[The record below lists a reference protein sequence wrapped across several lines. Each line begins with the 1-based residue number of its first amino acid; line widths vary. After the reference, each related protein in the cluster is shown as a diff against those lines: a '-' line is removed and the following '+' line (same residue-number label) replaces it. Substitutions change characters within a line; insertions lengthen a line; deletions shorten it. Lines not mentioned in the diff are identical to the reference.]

1 MARYQ
6 ITTPDGKRTF
16 EVEGPDDATPDELQA
31 FARQQ
36 AGVAA
41 NYPVDQSGV
50 KPREKVDPETSLV
63 QDVGTGVGELMR
75 GAGEGAA
82 NVLDHAADWAVS
94 GLNAAGDLV
103 GGGQW
108 GDDLLSAGKSV
119 GLAGKNDLEGAFA
132 PPVKGLDTLRGIGR
146 FGGEAVASAPLGALR
161 GGALVQGLAGGALL
175 SDKKD
180 PFGVAVDATVGGIGG
195 YGAHALLRGA
205 SSIAEPAVDDGIKSL
220 VNAGI
225 KVTPGQYGRSTG
237 TKFGER
243 VARTEDRAV
252 STPFVGDNIVSDRNR
267 SLSDF
272 ARATINRAVEPIG
285 LKLPDNIKPG
295 RGAVKW
301 AGDKLSAKYES
312 LLPNLRVQG
321 DDQFLSE
328 LSAIHTD
335 AQTLAPSRVTQFN
348 SILNDLGRYWQGGGE
363 LGGDALKAIDTRLS
377 DRVRRFSSSPD
388 ADQQDLGDA
397 LQAVRDTLHGLAAR
411 QNPQY
416 AGELQSINQGWKGLV
431 QVERASANSKAGI
444 SPAGYSQAVKQSSD
458 TVRRRGYARGEAL
471 NQDLADPASDILPSE
486 IADSGTAGRWQQS
499 NIPSLIVGAAQ
510 LPAYAAAKAAVPLLT
525 RDSAISPRLAELLRY
540 GAMAAPQLSTAA
552 IAEARR

>member
-16 EVEGPDDATPDELQA
+16 EVDGPDDATPEELQA

-36 AGVAA
+36 AGVGAD
-41 NYPVDQSGV
+41 YPVDNRV
-50 KPREKVDPETSLV
+50 KQQPDPETSLV
-63 QDVGTGVGELMR
+63 QDIGTGIGEIVR

-82 NVLDHAADWAVS
+82 NVLDHAAGWLTS
-94 GLNAAGDLV
+94 GLDAAGNLV
-103 GGGQW
+103 RAGKIGQ
-108 GDDLLSAGKSV
+108 GLLDAGKSV
-119 GLAGKNDLEGAFA
+119 GLSGENNLQGAFA
-132 PPVKGLDTLRGIGR
+132 PPVEGLDTLRAIGR

-161 GGALVQGLAGGALL
+161 GGAFVQGLAGGALL
-175 SDKKD
+175 SDSRD
-180 PFGVAVDATVGGIGG
+180 PLGVAMDATVGGIGG
-195 YGAHALLRGA
+195 AGAHALLRGA
-205 SSIAEPAVDDGIKSL
+205 SAIAEPAVDDGIKAL
-220 VNAGI
+220 VDAGI
-225 KVTPGQYGRSTG
+225 RVTPGQYGRATG

-243 VARTEDRAV
+243 VARTEDRAI
-252 STPFVGDNIVSDRNR
+252 STPFVGDSIVSDRNR

-272 ARATINRAVEPIG
+272 ARATINRAVGPIG
-285 LKLPDNIKPG
+285 LSLPESIKPG

-301 AGDKLSAKYES
+301 AGDKLSAAYDN

-321 DDQFLSE
+321 DDQFLGE
-328 LSAIHTD
+328 LSSIHTD
-335 AQTLAPSRVTQFN
+335 AQTLAPARVTQFN
-348 SILNDLGRYWQGGGE
+348 SILNDLGRFWQGGGE
-363 LGGDALKAIDTRLS
+363 LSGDALKAIDTRLG

-397 LQAVRDTLHGLAAR
+397 LQAVRDTLHSLAAR

-416 AGELQSINQGWKGLV
+416 AGDLQAINTGWKGLV

-458 TVRRRGYARGEAL
+458 TVRRRGYSRGEAL

-499 NIPSLIVGAAQ
+499 NIPSLLVGAAQ
-510 LPAYAAAKAAVPLLT
+510 LPGYAAAKAAVPLLT

-552 IAEARR
+552 VAEARR